1 MTHFILSHKLF
12 LIVNSEAKGRKFWSI
27 GKGCLLLNLCFGNY
41 LGCEV
46 NIIVGNLVRYFS
58 FILFIFFVVVPVSVS
73 VN

>member
-12 LIVNSEAKGRKFWSI
+12 LINSEAKFGPLERVVS
-27 GKGCLLLNLCFGNY
+27 CLNLCFGNY